1 MRIEYQG
8 VGTNRHAM
16 VYTDTGLWVATVRA
30 EHEAEVAE
38 ALAVGANGSHR
49 PESEPSEKD

>member
-38 ALAVGANGSHR
+38 VLASRANRGAEISTKT
-49 PESEPSEKD
+49 EET